1 MKQLQKIDKSILSYW
16 STSPEERIFAY
27 GVTFTPLLAL
37 IFEVIVWNIK

>member
-1 MKQLQKIDKSILSYW
+1 MNLLQKIDNRILSYW
-16 STSPEERIFAY
+16 ATNPDERVFAY